1 MLRPKDYKERLIEK
15 KLDEQMQSF
24 GAVCIE
30 GPKYCGKTWT
40 GLSRAESVAFIGDPE
55 RNFQMRIMAQLS
67 PDLVLQG
74 DIPRLIDEWQEV
86 PLLWDAIRFYVDK
99 AGRKGQFLLTG
110 SATPNHK
117 GILHSGVGRISK
129 LQMDT
134 MSLFESGDSSGQVS
148 LRAIFDEGIEPQ
160 LCSEVSLEKLIYLT
174 VRGGWPGNLTV
185 SQKNCGEL
193 AREYLKT
200 VIDDDVYRVDGI
212 QRDSRKMWSLI
223 RSLGRNESTL
233 VSNAN
238 LRRDVE
244 AKDEVSIDPD
254 TISQY
259 LDIFSRLFLLY
270 DQPAFSTHL
279 RSSRRLLK
287 APKRHFI
294 DSSLAIAAMEIS
306 PEMLLHDLHTFG
318 FIFESLCEHDLKI
331 YAQVNDGELYH
342 FRDDKGNEVDAVVQ
356 WPDGSWGAFEIKL
369 GAKQIDQAS
378 QNLIKI
384 KNIFEMEGEQ
394 PPAILA
400 VICGLSNMAYQR
412 KDGVFV
418 IPITA
423 LKP

>member
-185 SQKNCGEL
+185 SQKNCG
-193 AREYLKT
+193 
-200 VIDDDVYRVDGI
+200 
-212 QRDSRKMWSLI
+212 
-223 RSLGRNESTL
+223 N
-233 VSNAN
+233 
-238 LRRDVE
+238 
-244 AKDEVSIDPD
+244 
-254 TISQY
+254 
-259 LDIFSRLFLLY
+259 
-270 DQPAFSTHL
+270 
-279 RSSRRLLK
+279 
-287 APKRHFI
+287 
-294 DSSLAIAAMEIS
+294 
-306 PEMLLHDLHTFG
+306 
-318 FIFESLCEHDLKI
+318 
-331 YAQVNDGELYH
+331 
-342 FRDDKGNEVDAVVQ
+342 
-356 WPDGSWGAFEIKL
+356 
-369 GAKQIDQAS
+369 
-378 QNLIKI
+378 
-384 KNIFEMEGEQ
+384 
-394 PPAILA
+394 
-400 VICGLSNMAYQR
+400 
-412 KDGVFV
+412 
-418 IPITA
+418 
-423 LKP
+423 